1 MVNPNSTQALSCLSC
16 NSVLN
21 KSLVLND
28 LVHCVVKRVITFVLL
43 VFILVAKRRQAFLNK
58 EGFDRFG
65 RNQLFAP
72 LMKWEVIKNK
82 ALAIRKNA
90 EPYEKA
96 YNEIRESVQ
105 RRDDIREV
113 LMSLPVAAK
122 TQVDQ
127 EKERLTEARRIA
139 VSQKGAYVK
148 VRFE

>member
-1 MVNPNSTQALSCLSC
+1 MS
-16 NSVLN
+16 

-28 LVHCVVKRVITFVLL
+28 LVHGVVKRVITFMLL
-43 VFILVAKRRQAFLNK
+43 VFILVAKRRQAFINK

-82 ALAIRKNA
+82 AMAIRKNA
-90 EPYEKA
+90 EPYENA

-139 VSQKGAYVK
+139 ISQKGAYVK
-148 VRFE
+148 VAFQ